1 MICLQ
6 CHPAMEEQFY
16 WGVGKG
22 VVCLLALMHLFGL
35 KKLFSGDNV
44 LTDCTQYQSVLT
56 AGLPGCSLQ
65 SRFSL
70 SHIISSHLTFVREYD
85 LTHFQ

>member
-1 MICLQ
+1 MIYLQ

-56 AGLPGCSLQ
+56 AGNALVFQAARYSLD
-65 SRFSL
+65 FPFL
-70 SHIISSHLTFVREYD
+70 IL
-85 LTHFQ
+85 

>member
-1 MICLQ
+1 MIYLQ

-22 VVCLLALMHLFGL
+22 VVCLLGL
-35 KKLFSGDNV
+35 EKLFSGDNV

-56 AGLPGCSLQ
+56 AGNALVFQAARYSLD
-65 SRFSL
+65 FPFL
-70 SHIISSHLTFVREYD
+70 IL
-85 LTHFQ
+85 